1 MKSFTGYISKCVE
14 CVFFIVKVFLTVS
27 KTNRSV
33 LCSTRAHFTL
43 IVTNS
48 SVTFLRAVLN
58 EISFR
63 IWGKVLMY
71 FCYDFLRYSANVV
84 IHL

>member
-1 MKSFTGYISKCVE
+1 MCRVCIFYCQSV
-14 CVFFIVKVFLTVS
+14 LTVS

-33 LCSTRAHFTL
+33 LRSTRAHFTL

-71 FCYDFLRYSANVV
+71 FCYDFLRYSANLV